1 MRCSSSYIKFY
12 FTWVLDGWHSIK
24 AQTSCFH
31 EMKCS
36 QINYKL
42 HLNKKKTRRNERS
55 EMQSSSERIVS
66 FVQVFLINMY
76 TCFKSVFDSETQ
88 SNGIQ
93 ENFKGWCW
101 WIKIVLFCF
110 FDSDRL
116 ISSFKFAFCLFIN
129 YANICTWI
137 GKNSTEKGRSL
148 GKNHVV
154 WNWNKERKLKC
165 SIVEQRPRPHYVHT
179 YPDILNP
186 QLFLSGYGFP
196 AHVSGESC
204 SLSTDVTRSSPVL
217 YREYSRRSEQRKICG
232 LKISGY
238 VWRQKFLYPKRIFA
252 DSKTSGYRCTG
263 PKAPGIF
270 LQFPQVKNH
279 AS

>member
-1 MRCSSSYIKFY
+1 
-12 FTWVLDGWHSIK
+12 
-24 AQTSCFH
+24 
-31 EMKCS
+31 
-36 QINYKL
+36 
-42 HLNKKKTRRNERS
+42 
-55 EMQSSSERIVS
+55 MQSSSERIVS

-93 ENFKGWCW
+93 ENIKGWCW
-101 WIKIVLFCF
+101 WIKIVLFF
-110 FDSDRL
+110 NSDRL

-137 GKNSTEKGRSL
+137 GKNSTKKDRSL
-148 GKNHVV
+148 GNHHVV

-165 SIVEQRPRPHYVHT
+165 PIVEQRPRPHYVHITSTRIRIFWIHSFFFPDTASLHT
-179 YPDILNP
+179 YPVNLVLLESAMRSGNAWTLNP
-186 QLFLSGYGFP
+186 VFF
-196 AHVSGESC
+196 
-204 SLSTDVTRSSPVL
+204 LSTDVTRSSPVL

>member
-12 FTWVLDGWHSIK
+12 FTWVLDGWHSFK

-36 QINYKL
+36 QIKL

-93 ENFKGWCW
+93 ENIKGWCW
-101 WIKIVLFCF
+101 WIKIVLFF
-110 FDSDRL
+110 NSDRL

-137 GKNSTEKGRSL
+137 GKNSTKKDRSL
-148 GKNHVV
+148 GNHHVI

-165 SIVEQRPRPHYVHT
+165 PIVEQRPRPHYVHT

-204 SLSTDVTRSSPVL
+204 SFRIR
-217 YREYSRRSEQRKICG
+217 YAIRKRVDA
-232 LKISGY
+232 KSG
-238 VWRQKFLYPKRIFA
+238 FFFYPLTSQDRVQFFTVNIQDGPSKEKFA
-252 DSKTSGYRCTG
+252 D
-263 PKAPGIF
+263 
-270 LQFPQVKNH
+270 
-279 AS
+279 

>member
-137 GKNSTEKGRSL
+137 GKNSTKKDRSL
-148 GKNHVV
+148 GNHHVV
-154 WNWNKERKLKC
+154 WTQAKMPHCGTKATSTL
-165 SIVEQRPRPHYVHT
+165 RP
-179 YPDILNP
+179 
-186 QLFLSGYGFP
+186 
-196 AHVSGESC
+196 HVSGYFESTAFSFRIRLPC
-204 SLSTDVTRSSPVL
+204 TRIRGILFFVHWRHKIESSSLPWIFKTVRAKKNLRIKNIRIRVKA
-217 YREYSRRSEQRKICG
+217 EIFVSEKNICG
-232 LKISGY
+232 FKNI
-238 VWRQKFLYPKRIFA
+238 RIPVYGA
-252 DSKTSGYRCTG
+252 
-263 PKAPGIF
+263 
-270 LQFPQVKNH
+270 
-279 AS
+279 

>member
-36 QINYKL
+36 QIKL

-93 ENFKGWCW
+93 ENIKGWCW

-137 GKNSTEKGRSL
+137 GKNSTKKDRSL
-148 GKNHVV
+148 GNHHVV

-165 SIVEQRPRPHYVHT
+165 PIVEQRPRPHYVHT

-204 SLSTDVTRSSPVL
+204 SFRIRYAIRKRVDAKSGFFFIHWRHKIESSSLPWIFKTVRAKKNL
-217 YREYSRRSEQRKICG
+217 RIKNIRIRVKAEIFVSEKNICG
-232 LKISGY
+232 FKNI
-238 VWRQKFLYPKRIFA
+238 RIPVYGA
-252 DSKTSGYRCTG
+252 
-263 PKAPGIF
+263 
-270 LQFPQVKNH
+270 
-279 AS
+279 

>member
-1 MRCSSSYIKFY
+1 
-12 FTWVLDGWHSIK
+12 
-24 AQTSCFH
+24 
-31 EMKCS
+31 
-36 QINYKL
+36 
-42 HLNKKKTRRNERS
+42 
-55 EMQSSSERIVS
+55 MQSSSERIVS

-93 ENFKGWCW
+93 ENIKGWCW

-110 FDSDRL
+110 FNSYRL

-137 GKNSTEKGRSL
+137 GKNSTKKDRSL
-148 GKNHVV
+148 GNHHVV

-165 SIVEQRPRPHYVHT
+165 PIVEQRPRPHYVHT

-186 QLFLSGYGFP
+186 QLFLSAYGFP

-204 SLSTDVTRSSPVL
+204 SLSTDVTTSSPVL

-238 VWRQKFLYPKRIFA
+238 VKAEIFVSEKNICGFKNIRIPVYGA
-252 DSKTSGYRCTG
+252 
-263 PKAPGIF
+263 
-270 LQFPQVKNH
+270 
-279 AS
+279 